1 MADTSARP
9 FVHLRS
15 HSAYSLLE
23 GALPVGKMIEL
34 AKKDGQ
40 PALAICDTNNLFGAL
55 EFSEK
60 AAKAGVQPIIALQV
74 PLIFAGE
81 TRDEERLNGP
91 KNKQALARPS
101 IVMIA
106 MNTDGFANLLAL
118 ASKAYGDLELEG
130 PHLTIDQVSE
140 AHQGLICLTGGAF
153 GPIGQALWDDD
164 QELAQ
169 TRLTTLKSV
178 FDDRLYVELQRHGL
192 EQEKAT
198 EAAMVEL
205 AYAHDLPLVATNENF
220 FPTRDDYEAHD
231 ALAIAESRLV
241 ADDDRRRLTP
251 KHAFATQNDMRNR
264 FKDLSESIDNTLEI
278 ARRISFRPR
287 TSPPL
292 LPHFTAQ
299 AEHGKAL
306 EESESRPEETEIEA
320 LIRMAQAGL
329 RNRLDVHGTAPGIDV
344 ETYEKRLAF
353 ELSIIEKMQ
362 FPGYFLI
369 VADFI
374 QWAKRKGIP
383 VGPGRGSGAGSVVA
397 WALTITD
404 LDPLRFGL
412 LFERFLNPERVSM
425 PDFDIDFCQD
435 RRDEVIA
442 YVQQR
447 YGHDHVAQI
456 ITFGSLQARAVLRD
470 VGRVLEMPYGQVD
483 RLCKMVPA
491 NPADPYTL
499 ERALRE
505 VDTLRAA
512 GEEEPIVAKLLAIA
526 QRLEG
531 LFRHASTHAAG
542 VVIGDRPL
550 DQLVPI
556 YREPGTPMP
565 VTQYSM
571 KWVEPAGLV
580 KFDFLGLKT
589 LTIIQET
596 LRLLEGRGINVDI
609 DSIPLDDKA
618 AYDLYAS
625 ADTVG
630 VFQVESAG
638 MRRTLLSLKPDRFED
653 IIALVALF
661 RPGPMSN
668 IPTFA
673 AIKHGREEPDYM
685 HPLLEPV
692 LKETYGIIVYQEQV
706 MEIARVLSGFS
717 LGEADML
724 RRAMG
729 KKIRSEMDKQKSRF
743 LDGAKERGLDAGLMS
758 DIFEK
763 VAKFADYGFNKSH
776 AAAYAL
782 VSYQTAYLKANYPVE
797 FLAASMTYDL
807 TNTEKLADFR
817 QDAIKR
823 DIPVNPPSINHGA
836 ARFSVRDGSIDYAL
850 SAIKGVGEAV
860 AEHIA
865 ELRQTHGPFGSLDDV
880 VARINPRI
888 VNKRSLENMI
898 AAGVFDSLH
907 PSRARLT
914 ASVDRL
920 MAETARRHGD
930 RASGQG
936 GLFGDAAPEQS
947 DLIIAG
953 NEWPLADR
961 LQKELA
967 SLGFFFSAHPL
978 DDYEQLLKR
987 LRIQTHGQ
995 FLASVQAAT
1004 GGEEPEE
1011 EAPPAN
1017 GRSRNGRERR
1027 GPMHAARLAGVV
1039 SDSYERRTR
1048 DGRAMAIIKLT
1059 DHSGLYEVA
1068 AYEEQME
1075 EVRNQVKVGRSL
1087 LLSAAGRM
1095 NEGDLRL
1102 RVTKVEALDDLAQ
1115 NSVQRLQVFL
1125 SDPNTVASLT
1135 PLLQRGSRGEVSVLV
1150 MDRDAQQEIEVSLPG
1165 TYAVTPALAGA
1176 VRALHGVEHAELV

>member
-1 MADTSARP
+1 MSEALAKGP

-23 GALPVGKMIEL
+23 GGLQVPRLIKL
-34 AKKDGQ
+34 AKADGQ
-40 PALAICDTNNLFGAL
+40 PAVAITDTNNLFGAL

-60 AAKAGVQPIIALQV
+60 AAGAGVQPIIGLQI
-74 PLIFAGE
+74 PLRFE
-81 TRDEERLNGP
+81 EDEEVSSRLAG
-91 KNKQALARPS
+91 KGGSRSEALRQAQPA
-101 IVMIA
+101 IVLIA
-106 MNTDGFANLLAL
+106 MNERGFGNLLSL
-118 ASKAYGDLELEG
+118 ASIAYEDVANGGPSLLLETLSRSHE
-130 PHLTIDQVSE
+130 
-140 AHQGLICLTGGAF
+140 GLICLTGGAF
-153 GPIGQALWDDD
+153 GPIGQALWQD
-164 QELAQ
+164 EKEVAEK
-169 TRLTTLKSV
+169 RLVALKGV
-178 FDDRLYVELQRHGL
+178 FTDRLYVELQRHGM

-198 EAAMVEL
+198 EAGLVSL
-205 AYAHDLPLVATNENF
+205 AYEHNLPLVATNENF
-220 FPTRDDYEAHD
+220 FPTREDYEAHD
-231 ALAIAESRLV
+231 ALLAIAESRLV
-241 ADDDRRRLTP
+241 SEDDRRRLTP
-251 KHAFATQNDMRNR
+251 EHAFASQDDMKRR
-264 FKDLSESIDNTLEI
+264 FADCPEAIANTVEI
-278 ARRISFRPR
+278 ARRVSFRPK
-287 TSPPL
+287 TSAPL
-292 LPHFTAQ
+292 LPNFTTGTQESGAETEAQ
-299 AEHGKAL
+299 ALARMARAGL
-306 EESESRPEETEIEA
+306 EVRLEA
-320 LIRMAQAGL
+320 LGL
-329 RNRLDVHGTAPGIDV
+329 APDTTQ
-344 ETYEKRLAF
+344 EDYEKRLDY
-353 ELSIIEKMQ
+353 ELSIIERMQ
-362 FPGYFLI
+362 YPGYFLI

-374 QWAKRKGIP
+374 QWAKQHDIP

-447 YGHDHVAQI
+447 YGHDRVAQI
-456 ITFGSLQARAVLRD
+456 ITFGTLQARAVLRD

-499 ERALRE
+499 ERALKE
-505 VDTLRAA
+505 VDTLRAEA
-512 GEEEPIVAKLLAIA
+512 ADEPIVAKLLDLA

-531 LFRHASTHAAG
+531 LYRHASTHAAG

-550 DQLVPI
+550 QELVPI
-556 YREPGTPMP
+556 YREPDTPMP

-589 LTIIQET
+589 LSIIQET
-596 LRLLEGRGINVDI
+596 LRLLEARGIEI
-609 DSIPLDDKA
+609 DLETIPLDDPA
-618 AYDLYAS
+618 AYELYAK

-668 IPTFA
+668 IPRFA
-673 AIKHGREEPDYM
+673 AIKHGLEEPDYM

-743 LDGAKERGLDAGLMS
+743 LKGAQERGLDARLMS

-807 TNTEKLADFR
+807 ANTEKLADFR

-823 DIPVNPPSINHGA
+823 GIAVNPPSINHGL
-836 ARFSVRDGSIDYAL
+836 ARFSVRDGAIDYAL
-850 SAIKGVGEAV
+850 CAIKGVGEAV
-860 AEHIA
+860 ADHVV
-865 ELRQTHGPFGSLDDV
+865 ELRKTHGAFTSLDDV
-880 VARINPRI
+880 VSRINPRI
-888 VNKRSLENMI
+888 INKRAMENMI
-898 AAGVFDSLH
+898 AAGVFDTLH
-907 PSRARLT
+907 ASRARLT
-914 ASVDRL
+914 RSVDRL
-920 MAETARRHGD
+920 LSEAMSRHED

-936 GLFGDAAPEQS
+936 GLFGDAPAAQS
-947 DLIIAG
+947 DLLLSG
-953 NEWPLADR
+953 DEWPLAER
-961 LQKELA
+961 LQNELNA
-967 SLGFFFSAHPL
+967 LGFFSSGHPL
-978 DDYEQLLKR
+978 DDYETALKR
-987 LRIQTHGQ
+987 MSVPTYGAFFAEVSH
-995 FLASVQAAT
+995 ASPVDEDAVS
-1004 GGEEPEE
+1004 
-1011 EAPPAN
+1011 
-1017 GRSRNGRERR
+1017 SRNGREGR
-1027 GPMHAARLAGVV
+1027 GPKLAKRLAGVV
-1039 SDSYERRTR
+1039 ADSYERRTR

-1068 AYEEQME
+1068 VYEEQIA
-1075 EVRNQVKVGRSL
+1075 EVRADAKPGRAL
-1087 LLSAAGRM
+1087 LLSVEGRM
-1095 NEGDLRL
+1095 TDGDLRL
-1102 RVTKVEALDDLAQ
+1102 RATKIEALDDKAKSSKQLLNIYLREPDA
-1115 NSVQRLQVFL
+1115 
-1125 SDPNTVASLT
+1125 VASL
-1135 PLLQRGSRGEVSVLV
+1135 PSCVKRGSSGNVKITVTDLETNQLVEV
-1150 MDRDAQQEIEVSLPG
+1150 ALPG
-1165 TYAVTPALAGA
+1165 HYDISPKVLGA
-1176 VRALHGVEHAELV
+1176 VRALQGVEHAELI

>member
-1 MADTSARP
+1 MSSAAADQP
-9 FVHLRS
+9 FIHLRS

-23 GALPVGKMIEL
+23 GALQVPKLIAL
-34 AKKDGQ
+34 AKADGQ
-40 PALAICDTNNLFGAL
+40 PAVAITDTNNLFGAL

-60 AAKAGVQPIIALQV
+60 AAKAGMQPIIGLQI
-74 PLIFAGE
+74 PILF
-81 TRDEERLNGP
+81 DEEDESGGGRISG
-91 KNKQALARPS
+91 KSGGKGHAAHALPA
-101 IVMIA
+101 IVLIA
-106 MNTDGFANLLAL
+106 MNEAGFGNLLAL
-118 ASKAYGDLELEG
+118 ASLAYEDVANGG
-130 PHLTIDQVSE
+130 PSLTIDQLSD
-140 AHQGLICLTGGAF
+140 AHQGLIALTGGAH
-153 GPIGQALWDDD
+153 GPIGEALWQDDKEAAERRLD
-164 QELAQ
+164 QLQ
-169 TRLTTLKSV
+169 GV
-178 FDDRLYVELQRHGL
+178 FGDRLYVELQRHGM

-198 EAAMVEL
+198 EAGLIEL
-205 AYAHDLPLVATNENF
+205 AYARGLPLVATNENF
-220 FPTRDDYEAHD
+220 FPGKEDYEAHD
-231 ALAIAESRLV
+231 ALLAIAESRLV
-241 ADDDRRRLTP
+241 SEDDRRRLTP
-251 KHAFATQNDMRNR
+251 NHAFASQEEMRKR
-264 FKDLSESIDNTLEI
+264 FADCPEAIANTLEI
-278 ARRISFRPR
+278 AQRVSFRPKE
-287 TSPPL
+287 SPPL
-292 LPHFTAQ
+292 LPNFTTGDDAD
-299 AEHGKAL
+299 G
-306 EESESRPEETEIEA
+306 EETEAEA
-320 LIRMAQAGL
+320 LVRMARAGL
-329 RNRLDVHGTAPGIDV
+329 DARLEASGLAPDTTR
-344 ETYEKRLAF
+344 EDYDKRLEF
-353 ELSIIEKMQ
+353 ELSVIESMK

-374 QWAKRKGIP
+374 QWAKQHDIP

-435 RRDEVIA
+435 RRDEVIT
-442 YVQQR
+442 YVQDR
-447 YGHDHVAQI
+447 YGHDRVAQI
-456 ITFGSLQARAVLRD
+456 ITFGTLQARAVLRD

-499 ERALRE
+499 DRALKE

-512 GEEEPIVAKLLAIA
+512 AQEEPIVGKLLDLA

-550 DQLVPI
+550 DKLVPI

-589 LTIIQET
+589 LSIIQET
-596 LRLLEGRGINVDI
+596 LRLLEGRGVEI
-609 DSIPLDDKA
+609 DLETIPLDDPA
-618 AYDLYAS
+618 AYELYAK

-638 MRRTLLSLKPDRFED
+638 MRRTLLSIKPDRFED

-668 IPTFA
+668 IPRFA
-673 AIKHGREEPDYM
+673 AIKHGHEEPDYM

-692 LKETYGIIVYQEQV
+692 LKETHGIIVYQEQV

-717 LGEADML
+717 LAEADML

-743 LDGAKERGLDAGLMS
+743 LQGAEERGLDARVVS

-782 VSYQTAYLKANYPVE
+782 VSYQTAYLKANYPVQ

-823 DIPVNPPSINHGA
+823 GITVNPPSINHGL
-836 ARFSVRDGSIDYAL
+836 ARFSVRDGAIDYAL
-850 SAIKGVGEAV
+850 CAIKGVGEGV
-860 AEHIA
+860 ADHIA
-865 ELRQTHGPFGSLDDV
+865 EIRQANGTFASLDDV

-888 VNKRSLENMI
+888 INKRSMENMI

-907 PSRARLT
+907 GSRARLT
-914 ASVDRL
+914 HSVDRL
-920 MAETARRHGD
+920 MAEAASRHED

-936 GLFGDAAPEQS
+936 GLFGDAPADQT
-947 DLIIAG
+947 DLVVAG
-953 NEWPLADR
+953 NEWPLAER
-961 LQKELA
+961 LQNELNA
-967 SLGFFFSAHPL
+967 LGFFFSAHPL
-978 DDYEQLLKR
+978 DDYEQVLKR
-987 LRIQTHGQ
+987 LRIQTYGE
-995 FLASVQAAT
+995 FLASVSNASPDDDEMPVA
-1004 GGEEPEE
+1004 
-1011 EAPPAN
+1011 
-1017 GRSRNGRERR
+1017 SSNGRERK
-1027 GPMHAARLAGVV
+1027 GPMHATRLAGTV

-1068 AYEEQME
+1068 AYEEQIGD
-1075 EVRNQVKVGRSL
+1075 VRAHVKVGRSL
-1087 LLSAAGRM
+1087 LLSVAGRM
-1095 NEGDLRL
+1095 NDGDLRL
-1102 RVTKVEALDDLAQ
+1102 RITAIDPLEDIAKS
-1115 NSVQRLQVFL
+1115 SVQRLQVFVRE
-1125 SDPNTVASLT
+1125 PQTVTSLAT
-1135 PLLQRGSRGEVSVLV
+1135 YLKPGPRGEVSVIV
-1150 MDRDAQQEIEVSLPG
+1150 MDGEAAQEIEIALPG
-1165 TYAVTPALAGA
+1165 SYAVTPALAGA
-1176 VRALHGVEHAELV
+1176 VRALQGVEHAELV

>member
-1 MADTSARP
+1 MSSELADQP
-9 FVHLRS
+9 FIHLRS

-23 GALPVGKMIEL
+23 GALQVPKLIEL
-34 AKKDGQ
+34 AKADGQ
-40 PALAICDTNNLFGAL
+40 PAVAITDTNNLFGAL

-60 AAKAGVQPIIALQV
+60 AAKAGMQPIIGLQIPVLFDGEDESGGGKIAGKPGSKGSAAYTV
-74 PLIFAGE
+74 PSVVL
-81 TRDEERLNGP
+81 
-91 KNKQALARPS
+91 
-101 IVMIA
+101 IA
-106 MNTDGFANLLAL
+106 MNEEGFGNLLSL
-118 ASKAYGDLELEG
+118 ASLAYEDGAGAG
-130 PHLTIDQVSE
+130 PSLTINQLSA
-140 AHQGLICLTGGAF
+140 AHLGLICLSGGAH
-153 GPIGQALWDDD
+153 GPIGEALWQDDKALAEQRLD
-164 QELAQ
+164 QLQ
-169 TRLTTLKSV
+169 SV
-178 FDDRLYVELQRHGL
+178 FQDRLYIELQRHGT

-198 EAAMVEL
+198 EAGFIAL
-205 AYAHDLPLVATNENF
+205 AYARNLPLVATNENF
-220 FPTRDDYEAHD
+220 FSAKTDYEAHD
-231 ALAIAESRLV
+231 ALLAIAESRLV
-241 ADDDRRRLTP
+241 SDDDRRRLTP
-251 KHAFATQNDMRNR
+251 EHAFASQEEMRRR
-264 FKDLSESIDNTLEI
+264 FADCPEAIANTLEI
-278 ARRISFRPR
+278 ARRVSFRPKE
-287 TSPPL
+287 SPPL
-292 LPHFTAQ
+292 LPHFTTGNDAD
-299 AEHGKAL
+299 G
-306 EESESRPEETEIEA
+306 EETETEA
-320 LIRMAQAGL
+320 LVRMAKAGL
-329 RNRLDVHGTAPGIDV
+329 DERLEANGLAPDTTR
-344 ETYEKRLAF
+344 EDYDKRLEF
-353 ELSIIEKMQ
+353 ELSIIERMQ

-374 QWAKRKGIP
+374 QWAKQHEIP

-435 RRDEVIA
+435 RRDEVIT
-442 YVQQR
+442 YVQDR
-447 YGHDHVAQI
+447 YGHDRVAQI
-456 ITFGSLQARAVLRD
+456 ITFGTLQARAVLRD

-499 ERALRE
+499 DRALRE

-512 GEEEPIVAKLLAIA
+512 AQEEPIVAKLLDLA

-589 LTIIQET
+589 LSIIQET
-596 LRLLEGRGINVDI
+596 LRLLEGRGIDI
-609 DSIPLDDKA
+609 DLETIPLDDPG
-618 AYDLYAS
+618 AYELYAK

-638 MRRTLLSLKPDRFED
+638 MRRTLLSIKPDRFED

-668 IPTFA
+668 IPRFA
-673 AIKHGREEPDYM
+673 AIKHGHEEPDYM

-692 LKETYGIIVYQEQV
+692 LKETHGIIVYQEQV

-717 LGEADML
+717 LAEADML

-729 KKIRSEMDKQKSRF
+729 KKIRSEMEKQKTRF
-743 LDGAKERGLDAGLMS
+743 LDGAEDNGLDARVVS

-823 DIPVNPPSINHGA
+823 GISVNPPSINHGL
-836 ARFSVRDGSIDYAL
+836 ARFSVRDGAIDYAL
-850 SAIKGVGEAV
+850 CAIKGVGEGV
-860 AEHIA
+860 ADHIA
-865 ELRQTHGPFGSLDDV
+865 DIREAHGTFASLDDV

-888 VNKRSLENMI
+888 INKRSLENMI

-907 PSRARLT
+907 GSRAGLSRS
-914 ASVDRL
+914 ADRL
-920 MAETARRHGD
+920 MAEAASRHED

-936 GLFGDAAPEQS
+936 GLFGDAPTDQT
-947 DLIIAG
+947 DLVVGG
-953 NEWPLADR
+953 NEWPLAER
-961 LQKELA
+961 LQNELNA
-967 SLGFFFSAHPL
+967 LGFFFSAHPL
-978 DDYEQLLKR
+978 DDYEQVLER
-987 LRIQTHGQ
+987 LRIQTYGQ
-995 FLASVQAAT
+995 FLADVSTKQPDEEDVPAT
-1004 GGEEPEE
+1004 NP
-1011 EAPPAN
+1011 
-1017 GRSRNGRERR
+1017 NGRERK
-1027 GPMHAARLAGVV
+1027 GPMHATRLAGVV

-1068 AYEEQME
+1068 AYEEQIE
-1075 EVRNQVKVGRSL
+1075 DVRTHVKAGRSL
-1087 LLSAAGRM
+1087 LLSVAGRM

-1102 RVTKVEALDDLAQ
+1102 RITAIEPLDEKAKT
-1115 NSVQRLQVFL
+1115 SKQRLQVFMRE
-1125 SDPNTVASLT
+1125 PQTVASLSSCIK
-1135 PLLQRGSRGEVSVLV
+1135 PGSSGEVSVIVIDLE
-1150 MDRDAQQEIEVSLPG
+1150 ANQEVEVALPG
-1165 TYAVTPALAGA
+1165 QYNISPQVAGA
-1176 VRALHGVEHAELV
+1176 VRALHGVEDAKLI

>member
-1 MADTSARP
+1 MSSELANQP
-9 FVHLRS
+9 FIHLRS

-23 GALPVGKMIEL
+23 GALQVLKLIEL
-34 AKKDGQ
+34 AKADGQ
-40 PALAICDTNNLFGAL
+40 PAVAITDTNNLFGAL

-60 AAKAGVQPIIALQV
+60 AAKAGMQPIIGLQIPVLFDGEDESGGGKIAGKPGAKGNAAYTV
-74 PLIFAGE
+74 PSVVL
-81 TRDEERLNGP
+81 
-91 KNKQALARPS
+91 
-101 IVMIA
+101 IA
-106 MNTDGFANLLAL
+106 MNEEGFGNLLSL
-118 ASKAYGDLELEG
+118 ASLAYEDGAGAG
-130 PHLTIDQVSE
+130 PSLTINQLSA
-140 AHQGLICLTGGAF
+140 AHLGLICLSGGAH
-153 GPIGQALWDDD
+153 GPIGEALWQDDKALAEQRLD
-164 QELAQ
+164 QLQ
-169 TRLTTLKSV
+169 SV
-178 FDDRLYVELQRHGL
+178 FQDRLYIELQRHGT

-198 EAAMVEL
+198 EPGFIAL
-205 AYAHDLPLVATNENF
+205 AYARNLPLVATNENF
-220 FPTRDDYEAHD
+220 FSAKTDYEAHD
-231 ALAIAESRLV
+231 ALLAIAESRLV

-251 KHAFATQNDMRNR
+251 EHAFASQEEMRRR
-264 FKDLSESIDNTLEI
+264 FADCPEAIANTLEI
-278 ARRISFRPR
+278 ARRVSFRPKE
-287 TSPPL
+287 SPPL
-292 LPHFTAQ
+292 LPHFTTGNDAD
-299 AEHGKAL
+299 G
-306 EESESRPEETEIEA
+306 EETETEA
-320 LIRMAQAGL
+320 LVRMAKAGL
-329 RNRLDVHGTAPGIDV
+329 DERLEANGLAPDTTR
-344 ETYEKRLAF
+344 EDYDKRLEF
-353 ELSIIEKMQ
+353 ELSIIERMQ

-374 QWAKRKGIP
+374 QWAKQHDIP

-435 RRDEVIA
+435 RRDEVIT
-442 YVQQR
+442 YVQER
-447 YGHDHVAQI
+447 YGHDRVAQI
-456 ITFGSLQARAVLRD
+456 ITFGTLQARAVLRD

-499 ERALRE
+499 DRALKE

-512 GEEEPIVAKLLAIA
+512 AQEEPIVAKLLDLA

-589 LTIIQET
+589 LSIIQET
-596 LRLLEGRGINVDI
+596 LRLLEGRGIEI
-609 DSIPLDDKA
+609 DLETIPLDDPG
-618 AYDLYAS
+618 AYELYAK

-638 MRRTLLSLKPDRFED
+638 MRRTLLSIKPDRFED

-668 IPTFA
+668 IPRFA
-673 AIKHGREEPDYM
+673 AIKHGHEEPDYM

-692 LKETYGIIVYQEQV
+692 LKETHGIIVYQEQV

-717 LGEADML
+717 LAEADML

-729 KKIRSEMDKQKSRF
+729 KKIRSEMEKQKSRF
-743 LDGAKERGLDAGLMS
+743 LQGAEERGLDARVVS

-823 DIPVNPPSINHGA
+823 GITVNPPSINHGL
-836 ARFSVRDGSIDYAL
+836 ARFSVRDGAIDYAL
-850 SAIKGVGEAV
+850 CAIKGVGEGV
-860 AEHIA
+860 ADHIA
-865 ELRQTHGPFGSLDDV
+865 DIREAHGTFASLDDV

-888 VNKRSLENMI
+888 INKRSLENMI

-907 PSRARLT
+907 GSRAGLSR
-914 ASVDRL
+914 SVDRL
-920 MAETARRHGD
+920 MAEAASRHED

-936 GLFGDAAPEQS
+936 GLFGDAPTDQT
-947 DLIIAG
+947 DLVVGG
-953 NEWPLADR
+953 NEWPLAER
-961 LQKELA
+961 LQNELNA
-967 SLGFFFSAHPL
+967 LGFFFSAHPL
-978 DDYEQLLKR
+978 DDYEQVLER
-987 LRIQTHGQ
+987 LRIQTYGQ
-995 FLASVQAAT
+995 FLADVSTKQSD
-1004 GGEEPEE
+1004 EEDMPV
-1011 EAPPAN
+1011 AN
-1017 GRSRNGRERR
+1017 PNGRERK
-1027 GPMHAARLAGVV
+1027 GPMHATRLAGVV

-1068 AYEEQME
+1068 AYEEQIE
-1075 EVRNQVKVGRSL
+1075 DVRTHVKAGRSL
-1087 LLSAAGRM
+1087 LLSVAGRM
-1095 NEGDLRL
+1095 NDGDLRL
-1102 RVTKVEALDDLAQ
+1102 RITAIEPLDEKAKT
-1115 NSVQRLQVFL
+1115 SKQRLQVFIRE
-1125 SDPNTVASLT
+1125 PKTVASLSSCIK
-1135 PLLQRGSRGEVSVLV
+1135 PGSSGEVSVIVIDLE
-1150 MDRDAQQEIEVSLPG
+1150 ANQEVEVALPG
-1165 TYAVTPALAGA
+1165 QYNISPQVAGA
-1176 VRALHGVEHAELV
+1176 VRALYGVEDAKLI

>member
-1 MADTSARP
+1 MADLPASP

-23 GALPVGKMIEL
+23 GALQVGKLIAL
-34 AKKDGQ
+34 AKADGQ
-40 PALAICDTNNLFGAL
+40 PAVAIADTNNLFGAL

-74 PLIFAGE
+74 PLAFAGE
-81 TRDEERLNGP
+81 SKDEERLNGP
-91 KNKQALARPS
+91 KSKQATGRPS
-101 IVMIA
+101 IVLIA
-106 MNTDGFANLLAL
+106 MNKDGFANLLAL
-118 ASKAYGDLELEG
+118 ASKAYGDLETEG
-130 PHLTIDQVSE
+130 PHLSIDQLCA

-164 QELAQ
+164 RDLAQ

-192 EQEKAT
+192 DQEKAT

-231 ALAIAESRLV
+231 ALLAIAESRLV

-251 KHAFATQNDMRNR
+251 EHAFATQADMINR
-264 FKDLSESIDNTLEI
+264 FKDLPESIENTLEI
-278 ARRISFRPR
+278 AQRVSFRPK

-292 LPHFTAQ
+292 LPHFTTQTEQGAGE
-299 AEHGKAL
+299 ADAD
-306 EESESRPEETEIEA
+306 EETEIEA
-320 LIRMAQAGL
+320 LVRMAQAGL
-329 RNRLDVHGTAPGIDV
+329 KDRLDVHGTAPGIDV
-344 ETYEKRLAF
+344 EAYEKRLAF

-435 RRDEVIA
+435 RRDEVIS

-456 ITFGSLQARAVLRD
+456 ITFGTLQARAVLRD

-596 LRLLEGRGINVDI
+596 LRLLEGRGITIDI

-817 QDAIKR
+817 QDAITR
-823 DIPVNPPSINHGA
+823 DIEVNPPSINHGA
-836 ARFSVRDGSIDYAL
+836 ARFSVRDGAIDYAL

-865 ELRQTHGPFGSLDDV
+865 ELRASHGAFGSLDDV

-947 DLIIAG
+947 DLIVAG

-995 FLASVQAAT
+995 FLASVQAVT
-1004 GGEEPEE
+1004 GSEDPEE
-1011 EAPPAN
+1011 DTVPSN
-1017 GRSRNGRERR
+1017 GRARNGRERR
-1027 GPMHAARLAGVV
+1027 GPMHATRLAGVV

-1075 EVRNQVKVGRSL
+1075 EVRAQVKVGRSL
-1087 LLSAAGRM
+1087 LLSVAGRM

-1125 SDPNTVASLT
+1125 SDPQTVASLT
-1135 PLLQRGSRGEVSVLV
+1135 SLLQPGSRGEVSVLV
-1150 MDRDAQQEIEVSLPG
+1150 MDRQAQQEIEVSLPG
-1165 TYAVTPALAGA
+1165 TYAVTPQLAGA

>member
-1 MADTSARP
+1 MRKRFADCP
-9 FVHLRS
+9 
-15 HSAYSLLE
+15 E
-23 GALPVGKMIEL
+23 
-34 AKKDGQ
+34 
-40 PALAICDTNNLFGAL
+40 
-55 EFSEK
+55 
-60 AAKAGVQPIIALQV
+60 
-74 PLIFAGE
+74 
-81 TRDEERLNGP
+81 
-91 KNKQALARPS
+91 
-101 IVMIA
+101 
-106 MNTDGFANLLAL
+106 
-118 ASKAYGDLELEG
+118 
-130 PHLTIDQVSE
+130 
-140 AHQGLICLTGGAF
+140 
-153 GPIGQALWDDD
+153 
-164 QELAQ
+164 
-169 TRLTTLKSV
+169 
-178 FDDRLYVELQRHGL
+178 
-192 EQEKAT
+192 
-198 EAAMVEL
+198 
-205 AYAHDLPLVATNENF
+205 
-220 FPTRDDYEAHD
+220 
-231 ALAIAESRLV
+231 AIA
-241 ADDDRRRLTP
+241 
-251 KHAFATQNDMRNR
+251 
-264 FKDLSESIDNTLEI
+264 NTLEI
-278 ARRISFRPR
+278 AQRVSFRPKE
-287 TSPPL
+287 SPPL
-292 LPHFTAQ
+292 LPHFTTGDDAD
-299 AEHGKAL
+299 G
-306 EESESRPEETEIEA
+306 EESEAEA
-320 LIRMAQAGL
+320 LVRMARAGL
-329 RNRLDVHGTAPGIDV
+329 DARLEASGLAPDTTR
-344 ETYEKRLAF
+344 EDYDKRLEF
-353 ELSIIEKMQ
+353 ELSVIESMK

-374 QWAKRKGIP
+374 QWAKQHDIP

-435 RRDEVIA
+435 RRDEVIT
-442 YVQQR
+442 YVQDR
-447 YGHDHVAQI
+447 YGHDRVAQI
-456 ITFGSLQARAVLRD
+456 ITFGTLQARAVLRD

-499 ERALRE
+499 DRALKE

-512 GEEEPIVAKLLAIA
+512 AQEEPIVAKLLDLA

-550 DQLVPI
+550 DKLVPI

-589 LTIIQET
+589 LSIIQET
-596 LRLLEGRGINVDI
+596 LRLLEGRGVEI
-609 DSIPLDDKA
+609 DLETIPLDDPA
-618 AYDLYAS
+618 AYELYAK

-638 MRRTLLSLKPDRFED
+638 MRRTLLSIKPDRFED

-668 IPTFA
+668 IPRFA
-673 AIKHGREEPDYM
+673 AIKHGHEEPDYM

-692 LKETYGIIVYQEQV
+692 LKETHGIIVYQEQV

-717 LGEADML
+717 LAEADML

-743 LDGAKERGLDAGLMS
+743 LQGAEERGLDARVVS

-823 DIPVNPPSINHGA
+823 GITVNPPSINHGL
-836 ARFSVRDGSIDYAL
+836 ARFSVRDGAIDYAL
-850 SAIKGVGEAV
+850 CAIKGVGEGV
-860 AEHIA
+860 ADHIA
-865 ELRQTHGPFGSLDDV
+865 EIRQTNGTFASLDDV

-888 VNKRSLENMI
+888 INKRSMENMI

-907 PSRARLT
+907 GSRARLT
-914 ASVDRL
+914 HSVDRL
-920 MAETARRHGD
+920 MAEAASRHED

-936 GLFGDAAPEQS
+936 GLFGDAPADQT
-947 DLIIAG
+947 DLVVAG
-953 NEWPLADR
+953 NEWPLAER
-961 LQKELA
+961 LQNELNA
-967 SLGFFFSAHPL
+967 LGFFFSAHPL
-978 DDYEQLLKR
+978 DDYEQVLKR
-987 LRIQTHGQ
+987 LRIQTYGE
-995 FLASVQAAT
+995 FLASVSNASPDDDEMPVA
-1004 GGEEPEE
+1004 
-1011 EAPPAN
+1011 
-1017 GRSRNGRERR
+1017 SSNGRERK
-1027 GPMHAARLAGVV
+1027 GPMHATRLAGTV

-1068 AYEEQME
+1068 AYEEQIGD
-1075 EVRNQVKVGRSL
+1075 VRAHVKVGRSL
-1087 LLSAAGRM
+1087 LLSVAGRM
-1095 NEGDLRL
+1095 NDGDLRL
-1102 RVTKVEALDDLAQ
+1102 RITAIDPLEDIAKS
-1115 NSVQRLQVFL
+1115 SVQRLQVFVRE
-1125 SDPNTVASLT
+1125 PQTVTSLAT
-1135 PLLQRGSRGEVSVLV
+1135 YLKPGPRGEVSVIV
-1150 MDRDAQQEIEVSLPG
+1150 MDGEAAQEIEIALPG
-1165 TYAVTPALAGA
+1165 SYAVTPALAGA
-1176 VRALHGVEHAELV
+1176 VRALQGVEHAELV

>member
-1 MADTSARP
+1 MSEATDMP

-23 GALPVGKMIEL
+23 GALQVPRLIEL
-34 AKKDGQ
+34 AKADGQ
-40 PALAICDTNNLFGAL
+40 PAIAISDTNNLFGAL

-60 AAKAGVQPIIALQV
+60 AAKAGVQPIVGLQIPV
-74 PLIFAGE
+74 LFDGQDDADTGK
-81 TRDEERLNGP
+81 LSAP
-91 KNKQALARPS
+91 KNGKGHASHALPS
-101 IVMIA
+101 IVLIA
-106 MNTDGFANLLAL
+106 MNEGGFKNLLSL
-118 ASKAYGDLELEG
+118 ASLAYEDVASRG
-130 PHLTIDQVSE
+130 PCLDINQLSAASD
-140 AHQGLICLTGGAF
+140 GIICLSGGAF
-153 GPIGQALWDDD
+153 GPIGCALWDED
-164 QELAQ
+164 QPLAEA
-169 TRLTTLKSV
+169 RLSQLESV
-178 FDDRLYVELQRHGL
+178 FPARLYMELQRHGM

-198 EAAMVEL
+198 EPGTIAL
-205 AYAHDLPLVATNENF
+205 AYARKLPLVATNENF
-220 FPTRDDYEAHD
+220 FPAADDYEAHD
-231 ALAIAESRLV
+231 ALLAIAESRLV

-251 KHAFATQNDMRNR
+251 EHAFASQDEMRKR
-264 FKDLSESIDNTLEI
+264 FADLPEALVNTVQV
-278 ARRISFRPR
+278 ARRVSYRPT
-287 TSPPL
+287 TSDPL
-292 LPHFTAQ
+292 LPNFTTSGDAQ
-299 AEHGKAL
+299 SS
-306 EESESRPEETEIEA
+306 ESENEI
-320 LIRMAQAGL
+320 LIRMAKAGL
-329 RNRLDVHGTAPGIDV
+329 DARLEVNGLAPGTTREDYDTRLD
-344 ETYEKRLAF
+344 F
-353 ELSIIEKMQ
+353 ELSIIERMQ
-362 FPGYFLI
+362 YPGYFLI

-374 QWAKRKGIP
+374 QWAKRQEIP

-435 RRDEVIA
+435 RRDEVIT
-442 YVQQR
+442 YVQER
-447 YGHDHVAQI
+447 YGDDRVAQI
-456 ITFGSLQARAVLRD
+456 ITFGTLQARAVLRD

-499 ERALRE
+499 ERALKE

-512 GEEEPIVAKLLAIA
+512 GQEEPIVAKLLDLA

-531 LFRHASTHAAG
+531 LYRHASTHAAG

-550 DQLVPI
+550 DELVPI

-589 LTIIQET
+589 LSIIQET
-596 LRLLEGRGINVDI
+596 LNLLKARGVEI
-609 DSIPLDDKA
+609 DLDTIPLEDPG
-618 AYDLYAS
+618 AYELYAK

-668 IPTFA
+668 IPRFA
-673 AIKHGREEPDYM
+673 AIKHGQEEPDYM

-729 KKIRSEMDKQKSRF
+729 KKIRSEMAKQKTRF
-743 LDGAKERGLDAGLMS
+743 LEGARERDLDPNLMD

-797 FLAASMTYDL
+797 FLAALMTYDL

-823 DIPVNPPSINHGA
+823 GIAVNPPSINHGL
-836 ARFSVRDGSIDYAL
+836 ARFSVRDGAIDYAL
-850 SAIKGVGEAV
+850 CAVKGVGEAV
-860 AEHIA
+860 ADHVA
-865 ELRQTHGPFGSLDDV
+865 DLRETHGPFSSLDDV

-888 VNKRSLENMI
+888 VNKRSMENMI

-907 PSRARLT
+907 ASRARLT
-914 ASVDRL
+914 RSIDRL
-920 MAETARRHGD
+920 MAEAASRHED
-930 RASGQG
+930 RSSGQG
-936 GLFGDAAPEQS
+936 GLFGDAPPAQM
-947 DLIIAG
+947 DLVLEG
-953 NEWPLADR
+953 NEWPLAER
-961 LQKELA
+961 LQNELNA
-967 SLGFFFSAHPL
+967 LGFFFSAHPL
-978 DDYEQLLKR
+978 DDYEQVLRR
-987 LRIQTHGQ
+987 LRVQTYAQ
-995 FLASVQAAT
+995 FIADVRGAT
-1004 GGEEPEE
+1004 GEDE
-1011 EAPPAN
+1011 EAAAPTTD
-1017 GRSRNGRERR
+1017 NGRERK
-1027 GPMHAARLAGVV
+1027 GPMHATRLAGVV

-1068 AYEEQME
+1068 AYEEQIG
-1075 EVRNQVKVGRSL
+1075 EVRELVKPGRSL
-1087 LLSAAGRM
+1087 LLGVAGRM

-1102 RVTKVEALDDLAQ
+1102 RVTKLEALDDVAKS
-1115 NSVQRLQVFL
+1115 SVQRLQVFVRKP
-1125 SDPNTVASLT
+1125 DTVASLAAHLK
-1135 PLLQRGSRGEVSVLV
+1135 PGPRGEVSVIV
-1150 MDRDAQQEIEVSLPG
+1150 MDGEAAQEIEVALPG
-1165 TYAVTPALAGA
+1165 SYAVTPALAGA
-1176 VRALHGVEHAELV
+1176 VRALQGVEHAELV

>member
-1 MADTSARP
+1 MADATGDAMGNMP
-9 FVHLRS
+9 FIHLRS

-23 GALPVGKMIEL
+23 GALQVPKLIGL
-34 AKKDGQ
+34 AKADSQ
-40 PALAICDTNNLFGAL
+40 PAVAITDTNNLFGAL

-60 AAKAGVQPIIALQV
+60 AAKAGMQPIVGLQI
-74 PLIFAGE
+74 PILFDGE
-81 TRDEERLNGP
+81 EDGDSKIGGRANTKGSVT
-91 KNKQALARPS
+91 QTSPS
-101 IVMIA
+101 IVLIA
-106 MNTDGFANLLAL
+106 MNEEGFGNLLSL
-118 ASKAYGDLELEG
+118 ASLAYDDVASTG
-130 PHLTIDQVSE
+130 PLLTIDQLSD
-140 AHQGLICLTGGAF
+140 AHQGIICLTGGAF
-153 GPIGQALWDDD
+153 GPVGEAIWRDEKEIAEQ
-164 QELAQ
+164 
-169 TRLTTLKSV
+169 RLKQLHSV
-178 FDDRLYVELQRHGL
+178 FDNRLYVELQRHGM

-198 EAAMVEL
+198 EPDLISL
-205 AYAHDLPLVATNENF
+205 AYKHDLPLVATNENF
-220 FPTRDDYEAHD
+220 FPAPDDYEAHD
-231 ALAIAESRLV
+231 ALLAIAESRLV

-251 KHAFATQNDMRNR
+251 EHAFASQEEMRRR
-264 FKDLSESIDNTLEI
+264 FSDCPEAIANTLEI
-278 ARRISFRPR
+278 ARRVSFRP
-287 TSPPL
+287 TESPPL
-292 LPHFTAQ
+292 LPHFTT
-299 AEHGKAL
+299 
-306 EESESRPEETEIEA
+306 SESAAGEETETEA
-320 LIRMAQAGL
+320 LVRMAKAGL
-329 RNRLDVHGTAPGIDV
+329 DERLDANGLAPDTTR
-344 ETYEKRLAF
+344 EDYDKRLEF
-353 ELSIIEKMQ
+353 ELSIIERMQ

-374 QWAKRKGIP
+374 QWAKQHDIP

-435 RRDEVIA
+435 RRDEVIT
-442 YVQQR
+442 YVQER
-447 YGHDHVAQI
+447 YGHDRVAQI
-456 ITFGSLQARAVLRD
+456 ITFGTLQARAVLRD

-499 ERALRE
+499 DRALKE

-512 GEEEPIVAKLLAIA
+512 GQEEPIVAKLLDLS

-550 DQLVPI
+550 DKLVPI

-589 LTIIQET
+589 LSIIQET
-596 LRLLEGRGINVDI
+596 LRLLQGRGIEI
-609 DSIPLDDKA
+609 DLETIPLDDPG
-618 AYDLYAS
+618 AYELYAK

-638 MRRTLLSLKPDRFED
+638 MRRTLLSIKPDRFED

-668 IPTFA
+668 IPRFA
-673 AIKHGREEPDYM
+673 AIKHGHEEPDYM

-692 LKETYGIIVYQEQV
+692 LKETHGIIVYQEQV

-717 LGEADML
+717 LAEADML

-729 KKIRSEMDKQKSRF
+729 KKIRSEMEKQKSRF
-743 LDGAKERGLDAGLMS
+743 LDGAEENGLDAHVVS

-823 DIPVNPPSINHGA
+823 GITVNPPSINHGL
-836 ARFSVRDGSIDYAL
+836 ARFSVRDGAIDYAL
-850 SAIKGVGEAV
+850 CAIKGVGEGV
-860 AEHIA
+860 ADHIA
-865 ELRQTHGPFGSLDDV
+865 DIRKSHGTFASLDDV

-888 VNKRSLENMI
+888 INKRSMENMI

-907 PSRARLT
+907 GSRAALSR
-914 ASVDRL
+914 SVDRL
-920 MAETARRHGD
+920 MAEAASRHDD

-936 GLFGDAAPEQS
+936 GLFGDAPTDQT
-947 DLIIAG
+947 DLVVIG
-953 NEWPLADR
+953 NEWPLAER
-961 LQKELA
+961 LQNELNA
-967 SLGFFFSAHPL
+967 LGFFFSAHPL
-978 DDYEQLLKR
+978 DDYEQVLKR
-987 LRIQTHGQ
+987 LRIQTFNE
-995 FLASVQAAT
+995 FLASVSQ
-1004 GGEEPEE
+1004 GQPDED
-1011 EAPPAN
+1011 EAPVV
-1017 GRSRNGRERR
+1017 SSNGRERK
-1027 GPMHAARLAGVV
+1027 GPMHATRLAGVV

-1068 AYEEQME
+1068 AYEEQIGD
-1075 EVRNQVKVGRSL
+1075 VRAHVKPGVSL
-1087 LLSAAGRM
+1087 LLSVAGRM
-1095 NEGDLRL
+1095 NDGDLRL
-1102 RVTKVEALDDLAQ
+1102 RITAIEPLEDLAKS
-1115 NSVQRLQVFL
+1115 SVQRLQVFVRE
-1125 SDPNTVASLT
+1125 PKTVSSLAT
-1135 PLLQRGSRGEVSVLV
+1135 YLKPGPRGEVSVIVL
-1150 MDRDAQQEIEVSLPG
+1150 DGEAAQEIEVSLPG
-1165 TYAVTPALAGA
+1165 SYAVTPALAGA
-1176 VRALHGVEHAELV
+1176 VRALHGVVDAELV

>member
-1 MADTSARP
+1 MADMSSSP
-9 FVHLRS
+9 FIHLRS

-23 GALPVGKMIEL
+23 GALQVPKLIAL
-34 AKKDGQ
+34 AKADKQ
-40 PALAICDTNNLFGAL
+40 PAVAIADTNNLFGAL

-60 AAKAGVQPIIALQV
+60 ASKAGLQPIIALQV
-74 PLIFAGE
+74 PLAFSGE
-81 TRDEERLNGP
+81 NNEEERLNGP
-91 KNKQALARPS
+91 KSKQAVIRPS
-101 IVMIA
+101 VVLIA
-106 MNTDGFANLLAL
+106 MNKDGFANLLAL
-118 ASKAYGDLELEG
+118 ASKAYDDLELEG
-130 PHLTIDQVSE
+130 PHLTIDQVNE
-140 AHQGLICLTGGAF
+140 AHQGLMCLTGGAF
-153 GPIGQALWDDD
+153 GPIGQALWDEDND
-164 QELAQ
+164 LADA
-169 TRLTTLKSV
+169 RLTTLKSV
-178 FDDRLYVELQRHGL
+178 FDNRLYVEIQRHDL
-192 EQEKAT
+192 DQEKAT

-205 AYAHDLPLVATNENF
+205 AYGHDLPLVATNENF
-220 FPTRDDYEAHD
+220 FPTVDDYEAHD
-231 ALAIAESRLV
+231 ALLAIAESRLV

-251 KHAFATQNDMRNR
+251 AHAFATQADMRRR
-264 FKDLSESIDNTLEI
+264 FKDLPEAIENTLEI
-278 ARRISFRPR
+278 AQRVSFRPK

-292 LPHFTAQ
+292 LPHFTTQ
-299 AEHGKAL
+299 GF
-306 EESESRPEETEIEA
+306 EEAGEAEETEIQA
-320 LIRMAQAGL
+320 LVRLAKAGL
-329 RNRLDVHGTAPGIDV
+329 KERLDLHGTAPGIDL
-344 ETYEKRLAF
+344 EAYEKRLTF

-435 RRDEVIA
+435 RRDEVIS
-442 YVQQR
+442 YVQER

-456 ITFGSLQARAVLRD
+456 ITFGTLQARAVLRD

-596 LRLLEGRGINVDI
+596 LRLLEGRGITIDI
-609 DSIPLDDKA
+609 DGIPLDDPA
-618 AYDLYAS
+618 AYELYAS

-743 LDGAKERGLDAGLMS
+743 LQGAEERGLDAGLMS

-782 VSYQTAYLKANYPVE
+782 VSYQTAFLKANYPVE

-836 ARFSVRDGSIDYAL
+836 ARFSVRDGAIDYAL

-865 ELRQTHGPFGSLDDV
+865 ELRNTHGPFGSLDDV

-947 DLIIAG
+947 DLIVAG

-987 LRIQTHGQ
+987 LRIVTHGQ
-995 FLASVQAAT
+995 FLASVQASS

-1011 EAPPAN
+1011 DVAPTN
-1017 GRSRNGRERR
+1017 GRAKR

-1075 EVRNQVKVGRSL
+1075 EVRANVKVGRSL
-1087 LLSAAGRM
+1087 LLHVAGRM

-1102 RVTKVEALDDLAQ
+1102 RVTKVEVLDDLAR

-1125 SDPNTVASLT
+1125 SDPQTVGSLL
-1135 PLLQRGSRGEVSVLV
+1135 PLLVSGSRGEVSVLV
-1150 MDRDAQQEIEVSLPG
+1150 MDRGAHQEIEVSLPG
-1165 TYAVTPALAGA
+1165 AYAVTPALAGA

>member
-1 MADTSARP
+1 MSSELADQP
-9 FVHLRS
+9 FIHLRS

-23 GALPVGKMIEL
+23 GALQVPKLIEL
-34 AKKDGQ
+34 AKADGQ
-40 PALAICDTNNLFGAL
+40 PAVAITDTNNLFGAL

-60 AAKAGVQPIIALQV
+60 AAKAGMQPIIGLQIPVLFDGEDESGGGKIAGKPGAKNTAAYMV
-74 PLIFAGE
+74 PSVVL
-81 TRDEERLNGP
+81 
-91 KNKQALARPS
+91 
-101 IVMIA
+101 IA
-106 MNTDGFANLLAL
+106 MNKEGFGNLLSL
-118 ASKAYGDLELEG
+118 ASLAYEDGAGSG
-130 PHLTIDQVSE
+130 PSLTINQLSA
-140 AHQGLICLTGGAF
+140 AHLGLICLSGGAH
-153 GPIGQALWDDD
+153 GPVGEALWQDDKALAEQRLD
-164 QELAQ
+164 QLQ
-169 TRLTTLKSV
+169 SV
-178 FDDRLYVELQRHGL
+178 FQDRLYIELQRHGT

-198 EAAMVEL
+198 EPGFIAL
-205 AYAHDLPLVATNENF
+205 AYARNLPLVATNENF
-220 FPTRDDYEAHD
+220 FSSKTDYEAHD
-231 ALAIAESRLV
+231 ALLAIAESRLV

-251 KHAFATQNDMRNR
+251 EHAFASQEEMRRR
-264 FKDLSESIDNTLEI
+264 FADCPEAIANTLEI
-278 ARRISFRPR
+278 ARRVSFRPKE
-287 TSPPL
+287 SPPL
-292 LPHFTAQ
+292 LPHFTTGNDADG
-299 AEHGKAL
+299 A
-306 EESESRPEETEIEA
+306 ETETEA
-320 LIRMAQAGL
+320 LVRMAKAGL
-329 RNRLDVHGTAPGIDV
+329 DERLEANGLAPDTTR
-344 ETYEKRLAF
+344 EDYDKRLEF
-353 ELSIIEKMQ
+353 ELSIIERMQ

-374 QWAKRKGIP
+374 QWAKQHEIP

-435 RRDEVIA
+435 RRDEVIT
-442 YVQQR
+442 YVQDR
-447 YGHDHVAQI
+447 YGHDRVAQI
-456 ITFGSLQARAVLRD
+456 ITFGTLQARAVLRD

-499 ERALRE
+499 DRALKE

-512 GEEEPIVAKLLAIA
+512 AQEEPIVAKLLDLA

-589 LTIIQET
+589 LSIIQET
-596 LRLLEGRGINVDI
+596 LRLLEGRGIDI
-609 DSIPLDDKA
+609 DLETIPLDDPG
-618 AYDLYAS
+618 AYELYAK

-638 MRRTLLSLKPDRFED
+638 MRRTLLSIKPDRFED

-668 IPTFA
+668 IPRFA
-673 AIKHGREEPDYM
+673 AIKHGHEEPDYM

-692 LKETYGIIVYQEQV
+692 LKETHGIIVYQEQV

-717 LGEADML
+717 LAEADML

-729 KKIRSEMDKQKSRF
+729 KKIRSEMEKQKTRF
-743 LDGAKERGLDAGLMS
+743 LDGAEENGLDARVVS

-823 DIPVNPPSINHGA
+823 GINVNPPSINHGL
-836 ARFSVRDGSIDYAL
+836 ARFSVRDGAIDYAL
-850 SAIKGVGEAV
+850 CAIKGVGEGV
-860 AEHIA
+860 ADHIA
-865 ELRQTHGPFGSLDDV
+865 DIRETHGTFASLDDV

-888 VNKRSLENMI
+888 INKRSLENMI

-907 PSRARLT
+907 GSRAGLSRS
-914 ASVDRL
+914 ADRL
-920 MAETARRHGD
+920 MAEAASRHDD

-936 GLFGDAAPEQS
+936 GLFGDAPTDQT
-947 DLIIAG
+947 DLVVGG
-953 NEWPLADR
+953 NEWPLAER
-961 LQKELA
+961 LQNELNA
-967 SLGFFFSAHPL
+967 LGFFFSAHPL
-978 DDYEQLLKR
+978 DDYEQVLER
-987 LRIQTHGQ
+987 LRIQTYGQ
-995 FLASVQAAT
+995 FLADVSTKQSDEEDVPAT
-1004 GGEEPEE
+1004 NP
-1011 EAPPAN
+1011 
-1017 GRSRNGRERR
+1017 NGRERK
-1027 GPMHAARLAGVV
+1027 GPMHATRLAGVV

-1068 AYEEQME
+1068 AYEEQIE
-1075 EVRNQVKVGRSL
+1075 DVRTHVKAGRSL
-1087 LLSAAGRM
+1087 LLSVAGRM

-1102 RVTKVEALDDLAQ
+1102 RITAIEPLDEKAKT
-1115 NSVQRLQVFL
+1115 SKQRLQVFMRE
-1125 SDPNTVASLT
+1125 PKTVASLSSCIK
-1135 PLLQRGSRGEVSVLV
+1135 PGSSGEVSVIVIDLE
-1150 MDRDAQQEIEVSLPG
+1150 ANQEVEVALPG
-1165 TYAVTPALAGA
+1165 QYNISPQVAGA
-1176 VRALHGVEHAELV
+1176 VRALHGVEDAKLI

>member
-1 MADTSARP
+1 MSSELADQP
-9 FVHLRS
+9 FIHLRS

-23 GALPVGKMIEL
+23 GALQVPKLIEL
-34 AKKDGQ
+34 AKADGQ
-40 PALAICDTNNLFGAL
+40 PAVAITDTNNLFGAL

-60 AAKAGVQPIIALQV
+60 AAKAGMQPIIGLQIPV
-74 PLIFAGE
+74 VFNGEDESGGGKIAGKPNAKGSAAHTVPPLI
-81 TRDEERLNGP
+81 L
-91 KNKQALARPS
+91 
-101 IVMIA
+101 IA
-106 MNTDGFANLLAL
+106 MNEEGFGNLLSL
-118 ASKAYGDLELEG
+118 ASLAYEDGAGAG
-130 PHLTIDQVSE
+130 PSLTINQLSA
-140 AHQGLICLTGGAF
+140 AHLGLICLSGGAH
-153 GPIGQALWDDD
+153 GPIGEALWQDDKVLAERRLD
-164 QELAQ
+164 QLQ
-169 TRLTTLKSV
+169 SV
-178 FDDRLYVELQRHGL
+178 FQDRLYIELQRHGT

-198 EAAMVEL
+198 EPGFIAL
-205 AYAHDLPLVATNENF
+205 AYARKLPLVATNENF
-220 FPTRDDYEAHD
+220 FSAKTDYEAHD
-231 ALAIAESRLV
+231 ALLAIAESRLV

-251 KHAFATQNDMRNR
+251 EHAFASQDEMRRR
-264 FKDLSESIDNTLEI
+264 FADCPEAIANTLEI
-278 ARRISFRPR
+278 ARRVSFRPKE
-287 TSPPL
+287 SPPL
-292 LPHFTAQ
+292 LPHFTTGNDAD
-299 AEHGKAL
+299 G
-306 EESESRPEETEIEA
+306 EETETQA
-320 LIRMAQAGL
+320 LVRMAKAGL
-329 RNRLDVHGTAPGIDV
+329 DERLEANGLAPDTTR
-344 ETYEKRLAF
+344 EDYDKRLEF
-353 ELSIIEKMQ
+353 ELSIIERMQ

-374 QWAKRKGIP
+374 QWAKQHEIP

-435 RRDEVIA
+435 RRDEVIT
-442 YVQQR
+442 YVQDR
-447 YGHDHVAQI
+447 YGHDRVAQI
-456 ITFGSLQARAVLRD
+456 ITFGTLQARAVLRD

-499 ERALRE
+499 DRALKE

-512 GEEEPIVAKLLAIA
+512 AQEEPIVAKLLDLA

-589 LTIIQET
+589 LSIIQET
-596 LRLLEGRGINVDI
+596 LRLLEGRGIEI
-609 DSIPLDDKA
+609 DLETIPLDDPG
-618 AYDLYAS
+618 AYELYAK

-638 MRRTLLSLKPDRFED
+638 MRRTLLSIKPDRFED

-668 IPTFA
+668 IPRFA
-673 AIKHGREEPDYM
+673 AIKHGHEEPDYM

-692 LKETYGIIVYQEQV
+692 LKETHGIIVYQEQV

-717 LGEADML
+717 LAEADML

-729 KKIRSEMDKQKSRF
+729 KKIRSEMDKQKTRF
-743 LDGAKERGLDAGLMS
+743 LDGAEENGLDARVVS

-823 DIPVNPPSINHGA
+823 GISVNPPSINHGL
-836 ARFSVRDGSIDYAL
+836 ARFSVRDGAIDYAL
-850 SAIKGVGEAV
+850 CAIKGVGEGV
-860 AEHIA
+860 ADHIA
-865 ELRQTHGPFGSLDDV
+865 DIREAHGTFASLDDV

-888 VNKRSLENMI
+888 INKRSLENMI

-907 PSRARLT
+907 GSRAGLSRS
-914 ASVDRL
+914 ADRL
-920 MAETARRHGD
+920 MAEAASRHDD

-936 GLFGDAAPEQS
+936 GLFGDAPADQT
-947 DLIIAG
+947 DLVVGG
-953 NEWPLADR
+953 NEWPLAER
-961 LQKELA
+961 LQNELNA
-967 SLGFFFSAHPL
+967 LGFFFSAHPL
-978 DDYEQLLKR
+978 DDYEQVLER
-987 LRIQTHGQ
+987 LRIQTYGQ
-995 FLASVQAAT
+995 FLADVSTKQADEEDMPAT
-1004 GGEEPEE
+1004 NP
-1011 EAPPAN
+1011 
-1017 GRSRNGRERR
+1017 NGRERK
-1027 GPMHAARLAGVV
+1027 GPMHATRLAGVV

-1068 AYEEQME
+1068 AYEEQIE
-1075 EVRNQVKVGRSL
+1075 DVRTHVKAGRSL
-1087 LLSAAGRM
+1087 LLSVAGRM
-1095 NEGDLRL
+1095 NDGELRL
-1102 RVTKVEALDDLAQ
+1102 RITAIEPLDEKAKT
-1115 NSVQRLQVFL
+1115 SKQRLQIFMRE
-1125 SDPNTVASLT
+1125 PQTVASLLSCIK
-1135 PLLQRGSRGEVSVLV
+1135 PGSSGEVSVIVIDLE
-1150 MDRDAQQEIEVSLPG
+1150 ANQEVEVALPG
-1165 TYAVTPALAGA
+1165 QYNISPQVAGA
-1176 VRALHGVEHAELV
+1176 VRALYGVEDAKLI

>member
-1 MADTSARP
+1 MSAKP

-15 HSAYSLLE
+15 HTAYSLLE
-23 GALPVGKMIEL
+23 GALQPAKLIKL
-34 AKKDGQ
+34 AKADKQ
-40 PALAICDTNNLFGAL
+40 PAVAITDTNNLFGAL

-60 AAKAGVQPIIALQV
+60 ASKAGVQPIIGLQIPIV
-74 PLIFAGE
+74 FDAE
-81 TRDEERLNGP
+81 GP
-91 KNKQALARPS
+91 SDGGKLASPKAR
-101 IVMIA
+101 
-106 MNTDGFANLLAL
+106 ANLAPPAAVLLAL
-118 ASKAYGDLELEG
+118 STQGFENLLSLASSAYCDVGQNGPSLKIDDLVARN
-130 PHLTIDQVSE
+130 TDIV
-140 AHQGLICLTGGAF
+140 CLTGGAF
-153 GPIGQALWDDD
+153 GPIGQPLW
-164 QELAQ
+164 EEEPEFAE
-169 TRLTTLKSV
+169 TRLLALKDV
-178 FDDRLYVELQRHGL
+178 FSDRLYLELQRHGL
-192 EQEKAT
+192 DQEKAT
-198 EAAMVEL
+198 ESTMVDL
-205 AYAHDLPLVATNENF
+205 AYRHDIALVATNENF
-220 FPTRDDYEAHD
+220 FPTKADYEAHD
-231 ALAIAESRLV
+231 ALLAIAEGRMVSE
-241 ADDDRRRLTP
+241 DDRRRLTP
-251 KHAFATQNDMRNR
+251 DHAFATQDQMRAR
-264 FKDLSESIDNTLEI
+264 FADLPEALENSFQI
-278 ARRISFRPR
+278 AQRIAFRPK

-292 LPHFTAQ
+292 LPHFTTQSEADTAHSDQNDGAQSETEAQ
-299 AEHGKAL
+299 ALA
-306 EESESRPEETEIEA
+306 
-320 LIRMAQAGL
+320 RMARAGL
-329 RNRLDVHGTAPGIDV
+329 DERLQISGCAPGIDRKA
-344 ETYEKRLAF
+344 YDDRLTF

-397 WALTITD
+397 WALTVTD

-442 YVQQR
+442 YVQER
-447 YGHDHVAQI
+447 YGHDRVAQI
-456 ITFGSLQARAVLRD
+456 ITFGTLQARAVLRD

-499 ERALRE
+499 ERALKE
-505 VDTLRAA
+505 VDGLRAA
-512 GEEEPIVAKLLAIA
+512 GEDEPIVAKLLAIA

-531 LFRHASTHAAG
+531 LYRHASTHAAG

-550 DQLVPI
+550 DKLVPI

-596 LRLLEGRGINVDI
+596 LNLLEQRGIEI
-609 DSIPLDDKA
+609 DLDTLPLDDPA
-618 AYDLYAS
+618 AYELYAK

-661 RPGPMSN
+661 RPGPMGN

-673 AIKHGREEPDYM
+673 AIKHGHEEPDYM

-706 MEIARVLSGFS
+706 MEIARVLSGFT

-729 KKIRSEMDKQKSRF
+729 KKIRSEMDKQKARF
-743 LDGAKERGLDAGLMS
+743 LQGAADRGLDAALMS

-797 FLAASMTYDL
+797 FLAASMTYDMG
-807 TNTEKLADFR
+807 NTEKLADFR

-823 DIPVNPPSINHGA
+823 DITVNPPSINHGK
-836 ARFSVRDGSIDYAL
+836 ARFSVREGAIDYAL
-850 SAIKGVGEAV
+850 AAIKGVGEAV
-860 AEHIA
+860 AEHIDG
-865 ELRQTHGPFGSLDDV
+865 LRQTQGQFGSLDDL
-880 VARINPRI
+880 VARMNPKLI
-888 VNKRSLENMI
+888 GKRPLENMI
-898 AAGVFDSLH
+898 SAGVLDSLH
-907 PSRARLT
+907 ASRSRLT
-914 ASVDRL
+914 ASAERL
-920 MAETARRHGD
+920 MAEANSRHHD
-930 RASGQG
+930 RTSGQG
-936 GLFGDAAPEQS
+936 GLFGDAPAAQK
-947 DLIIAG
+947 DLVLPG

-961 LQKELA
+961 LQKELS

-987 LRIQTHGQ
+987 LRIQTYGE
-995 FLASVQAAT
+995 FLTSVQAKV
-1004 GGEEPEE
+1004 GEDD
-1011 EAPPAN
+1011 EAPQPTK
-1017 GRSRNGRERR
+1017 NGRERR

-1048 DGRAMAIIKLT
+1048 DGRAMGIIKLT
-1059 DHSGLYEVA
+1059 DHSGLYEIA

-1075 EVRNQVKVGRSL
+1075 EVRALVKPGKSL
-1087 LLSAAGRM
+1087 LLHVAGRM
-1095 NEGDLRL
+1095 NEGELRL
-1102 RVTKVEALDDLAQ
+1102 RVTKLEALEDLSQ
-1115 NSVQRLQVFL
+1115 NSVQRLQVFVR
-1125 SDPNTVASLT
+1125 SAQTVPALASYLK
-1135 PLLQRGSRGEVSVLV
+1135 PGARGEVSIIVL
-1150 MDRDAQQEIEVSLPG
+1150 DGEARQEIEVTLPG
-1165 TYAVTPALAGA
+1165 SYAVTPALTGA
-1176 VRALHGVEHAELV
+1176 VRALQGVEHAELI

>member
-1 MADTSARP
+1 MSQRP

-23 GALPVGKMIEL
+23 GALPVPKLISL
-34 AKKDGQ
+34 AKADKQ
-40 PALAICDTNNLFGAL
+40 PAVAITDTNNLFGAL

-60 AAKAGVQPIIALQV
+60 AAKAGVQPIIGAQI
-74 PLIFAGE
+74 PLVFQAGE
-81 TRDEERLNGP
+81 TSPSGNGGMNGRPGNDFHIPPLVFIALNDG
-91 KNKQALARPS
+91 
-101 IVMIA
+101 
-106 MNTDGFANLLAL
+106 GFANLLTL
-118 ASKAYGDLELEG
+118 ASKAYEDVATQG
-130 PHLTIDQVSE
+130 PHLTVDDLTDRID
-140 AHQGLICLTGGAF
+140 GLACLTGGAL
-153 GPIGQALWDDD
+153 GPIGHALWEEEEDT
-164 QELAQ
+164 A
-169 TRLTTLKSV
+169 RATLKSLAEL
-178 FDDRLYVELQRHGL
+178 FGNRLYVELQRHGQ
-192 EQEKAT
+192 EQEQAT
-198 EAAMVEL
+198 EGGLIEL
-205 AYAHDLPLVATNENF
+205 AYEMSLPLVATNENYF
-220 FPTRDDYEAHD
+220 ATADDYEAHD
-231 ALAIAESRLV
+231 ALLAIADSRLV

-251 KHAFATQNDMRNR
+251 KHAFASQDEMRER
-264 FKDLSESIDNTLEI
+264 FADCTEALDNTLEI
-278 ARRISFRPR
+278 AQRVSFRPR

-292 LPHFTAQ
+292 LPNFTTG
-299 AEHGKAL
+299 AEETASEGAGDAEAKAL
-306 EESESRPEETEIEA
+306 RDMA
-320 LIRMAQAGL
+320 LAGL
-329 RNRLDVHGTAPGIDV
+329 KHRLEAQGVAPDTSEQDYFDRLD
-344 ETYEKRLAF
+344 F
-353 ELSIIEKMQ
+353 ELSIIERMKY
-362 FPGYFLI
+362 PGYFLI

-374 QWAKRKGIP
+374 QWAKNHDIP

-442 YVQQR
+442 YVQER
-447 YGHDHVAQI
+447 YGMDRVAQI
-456 ITFGSLQARAVLRD
+456 ITFGTLQARAVLRD

-483 RLCKMVPA
+483 RLTKMVPA

-499 ERALRE
+499 ERALAE

-512 GEEEPIVAKLLAIA
+512 RAEEPIVAKLLDLA

-531 LFRHASTHAAG
+531 LYRHASTHAAG

-550 DQLVPI
+550 DHLVPI
-556 YREPGTPMP
+556 YREPGSPMP

-589 LTIIQET
+589 LSIIQET
-596 LRLLEGRGINVDI
+596 IRLLAERGVEVDL
-609 DSIPLDDKA
+609 DSIPLDDA
-618 AYDLYAS
+618 GAYELYSS
-625 ADTVG
+625 ADTAG

-638 MRRTLLSLKPDRFED
+638 MRRTLLSIKPDRFED

-668 IPTFA
+668 IPRFA

-729 KKIRSEMDKQKSRF
+729 KKIREEMAKQKTRF
-743 LDGAKERGLDAGLMS
+743 LDGTEERGLDPRLMD

-782 VSYQTAYLKANYPVE
+782 VSYQTAYLKANYPAE

-817 QDAIKR
+817 QDALKR
-823 DIPVNPPSINHGA
+823 GIDVNPPSINHGK
-836 ARFSVRDGSIDYAL
+836 ARFSVRDGAIEYAL
-850 SAIKGVGEAV
+850 CAIKGVGESVAHHV
-860 AEHIA
+860 EALRAEHGA
-865 ELRQTHGPFGSLDDV
+865 FTSLDDV

-888 VNKRSLENMI
+888 LNKRSLENMI
-898 AAGVFDSLH
+898 AAGVFDGLH

-914 ASVDRL
+914 RSVDRL
-920 MAETARRHGD
+920 LSEASRRHD
-930 RASGQG
+930 DLVSGQG
-936 GLFGDAAPEQS
+936 GLFGDAPDTQTNLVIE
-947 DLIIAG
+947 G
-953 NEWPLADR
+953 NEWPLAER
-961 LQKELA
+961 LQNELSA
-967 SLGFFFSAHPL
+967 LGFFFSAHPL
-978 DDYEQLLKR
+978 DDYQTVLKR
-987 LRIQTHGQ
+987 LRVPTYAT
-995 FLASVQAAT
+995 FLEDVRALAGDA
-1004 GGEEPEE
+1004 EPSSTE
-1011 EAPPAN
+1011 
-1017 GRSRNGRERR
+1017 GRERR
-1027 GPMHAARLAGVV
+1027 SPVHAARLAGVV
-1039 SDSYERRTR
+1039 SDHYERRTR

-1068 AYEEQME
+1068 AYEEQIQD
-1075 EVRNQVKVGRSL
+1075 VRAHVKPGASL
-1087 LLSAAGRM
+1087 LVNVAGRM
-1095 NEGDLRL
+1095 NDGDLRL
-1102 RVTKVEALDDLAQ
+1102 RITSLEPLDDVAK
-1115 NSVQRLQVFL
+1115 NSVQRLQVFVRE
-1125 SDPNTVASLT
+1125 PEAMQT
-1135 PLLQRGSRGEVSVLV
+1135 LQTYLKPGARGDVSVIVL
-1150 MDRDAQQEIEVSLPG
+1150 DAEASQEIEVALPG
-1165 TYAVTPALAGA
+1165 SFNITPAVAGA
-1176 VRALHGVEHAELV
+1176 VRALQGIDHAELI

>member
-1 MADTSARP
+1 MTDQSASP
-9 FVHLRS
+9 FIHLRS

-23 GALPVGKMIEL
+23 GALQVPKLIAL
-34 AKKDGQ
+34 AKADRQ
-40 PALAICDTNNLFGAL
+40 PALAIADTNNLFGAL

-60 AAKAGVQPIIALQV
+60 ASKAGLQPIVALQV
-74 PLIFAGE
+74 PLAFAGE
-81 TRDEERLNGP
+81 SNEEERLNAP
-91 KNKQALARPS
+91 KNKQVVSRPS
-101 IVMIA
+101 IVLIA
-106 MNTDGFANLLAL
+106 MNKDGFANLLSL
-118 ASKAYGDLELEG
+118 ASKAYGDLETEG
-130 PHLTIDQVSE
+130 PHLTIDQVNE

-153 GPIGQALWDDD
+153 GPIGQAIWDEDK
-164 QELAQ
+164 ELAE

-178 FDDRLYVELQRHGL
+178 FADRLYVELQRHGL
-192 EQEKAT
+192 DQEKT
-198 EAAMVEL
+198 CEAAMVEL

-220 FPTRDDYEAHD
+220 FPTADDYEAHD
-231 ALAIAESRLV
+231 ALLAIAESRLV

-251 KHAFATQNDMRNR
+251 QHAFASQAEMRTR
-264 FKDLSESIDNTLEI
+264 FKDLPEAIENTAEI
-278 ARRISFRPR
+278 AQRVSFRPR

-292 LPHFTAQ
+292 LPHFTTQ
-299 AEHGKAL
+299 AEQ
-306 EESESRPEETEIEA
+306 ENQTEETEIQA
-320 LIRMAQAGL
+320 LVRMAQAGL
-329 RNRLDVHGTAPGIDV
+329 KERLEANGTAPDIDV
-344 ETYEKRLAF
+344 EAYEKRLEF

-397 WALTITD
+397 WSLTITD

-435 RRDEVIA
+435 RRDEVIS
-442 YVQQR
+442 YVQER

-456 ITFGSLQARAVLRD
+456 ITFGTLQARAVLRD

-512 GEEEPIVAKLLAIA
+512 GQEEPIVAKLLAIA

-596 LRLLEGRGINVDI
+596 LRLLKGRDISIDI
-609 DSIPLDDKA
+609 DTIPLDDPA
-618 AYDLYAS
+618 AYELYAS

-743 LDGAKERGLDAGLMS
+743 LEGAAERGLDAGLMS

-823 DIPVNPPSINHGA
+823 DIAVNPPSINHGA
-836 ARFSVRDGSIDYAL
+836 ARFSVRDGAIDYAL

-860 AEHIA
+860 AEHIS
-865 ELRQTHGPFGSLDDV
+865 ELRNAHGPFGSLDDV
-880 VARINPRI
+880 VTRINPRI

-898 AAGVFDSLH
+898 AAGVFDALH

-947 DLIIAG
+947 DLIVAG
-953 NEWPLADR
+953 NEWSLADR
-961 LQKELA
+961 LQKELT

-978 DDYEQLLKR
+978 DDYEQLLRR
-987 LRIQTHGQ
+987 LRIVTHGQ
-995 FLASVQAAT
+995 FLASVQASA
-1004 GGEEPEE
+1004 GNEDHDEP
-1011 EAPPAN
+1011 APT
-1017 GRSRNGRERR
+1017 NGRERR

-1059 DHSGLYEVA
+1059 DHSGLFEVA

-1075 EVRNQVKVGRSL
+1075 EVRANVKVGRSL
-1087 LLSAAGRM
+1087 LLHVAGRM

-1102 RVTKVEALDDLAQ
+1102 RVTKVEALDDLAH
-1115 NSVQRLQVFL
+1115 NSVQRLQVFV
-1125 SDPNTVASLT
+1125 SDPQTIASLAT
-1135 PLLQRGSRGEVSVLV
+1135 HLKPGSRGEVSIMV
-1150 MDRDAQQEIEVSLPG
+1150 MDREAHQEIEVSLPG
-1165 TYAVTPALAGA
+1165 SYAVTPALAGA
-1176 VRALHGVEHAELV
+1176 VRALQGVEHAELV

>member
-1 MADTSARP
+1 MPDFP
-9 FVHLRS
+9 FIHLRS
-15 HSAYSLLE
+15 HTAYSLLE
-23 GALPVGKMIEL
+23 GALQVPKLIGL
-34 AKKDGQ
+34 AKDDGQ
-40 PALAICDTNNLFGAL
+40 PAVAISDTNNLFGAL

-60 AAKAGVQPIIALQV
+60 ASKAGVQPIIGLQI
-74 PLIFAGE
+74 PLVFDEGE
-81 TRDEERLNGP
+81 SVDTGKISSGKGQGNAAP
-91 KNKQALARPS
+91 PS
-101 IVMIA
+101 IVLIA
-106 MNTDGFANLLAL
+106 MNEAGFGNLLVL
-118 ASKAYGDLELEG
+118 ASKAYDDVGSQGPSLSLDDLSFSS
-130 PHLTIDQVSE
+130 DS
-140 AHQGLICLTGGAF
+140 LICLTGGAF
-153 GPIGQALWDDD
+153 GPVGQAVWDEDTD
-164 QELAQ
+164 LAESRLAQ
-169 TRLTTLKSV
+169 LKDV
-178 FDDRLYVELQRHGL
+178 FPARLYVELQRHGL
-192 EQEKAT
+192 DQEKAT
-198 EAAMVEL
+198 EAAMVAL

-220 FPTRDDYEAHD
+220 FPTAADYEAHD
-231 ALAIAESRLV
+231 ALLAIAESRLV
-241 ADDDRRRLTP
+241 ADEDRRRLTP
-251 KHAFATQNDMRNR
+251 QHAFASQAEMRKR
-264 FKDLSESIDNTLEI
+264 FADLSEALANTVEI
-278 ARRISFRPR
+278 ARRVSFRPK
-287 TSPPL
+287 TSRPL
-292 LPHFTAQ
+292 LPNFTTGADSGSDETEAQ
-299 AEHGKAL
+299 AMV
-306 EESESRPEETEIEA
+306 
-320 LIRMAQAGL
+320 RMAKAGL
-329 RNRLDVHGTAPGIDV
+329 DARLEVHGLAPGTTRED
-344 ETYEKRLAF
+344 YEKRLEF
-353 ELSIIEKMQ
+353 ELSIIERME

-374 QWAKRKGIP
+374 QWAKQHDIP

-404 LDPLRFGL
+404 LDPLKFGL

-442 YVQQR
+442 YVQER
-447 YGHDHVAQI
+447 YGHDRVAQI
-456 ITFGSLQARAVLRD
+456 ITFGTLQARAVLRD

-499 ERALRE
+499 ERALKE

-512 GEEEPIVAKLLAIA
+512 GEEEAIVAKLLGLA

-531 LFRHASTHAAG
+531 LYRHASTHAAG

-589 LTIIQET
+589 LSIIKET
-596 LRLLEGRGINVDI
+596 LRLLKLRGVELDI
-609 DSIPLDDKA
+609 DAIPLDDPGS
-618 AYDLYAS
+618 YELYAK

-638 MRRTLLSLKPDRFED
+638 MRRTLLSIKPDRFED

-668 IPTFA
+668 IPRFA
-673 AIKHGREEPDYM
+673 AIKHGQEEPDYM

-692 LKETYGIIVYQEQV
+692 LKETHGIIVYQEQV

-717 LGEADML
+717 LAEADML

-743 LDGAKERGLDAGLMS
+743 VQGAEERGNDPKVVD

-823 DIPVNPPSINHGA
+823 GITVNPPSINHGL
-836 ARFSVRDGSIDYAL
+836 ARFSVRDGAIDYAL
-850 SAIKGVGEAV
+850 CAIKGVGEAV
-860 AEHIA
+860 ADHIA
-865 ELRQTHGPFGSLDDV
+865 ALREEHGAFSTLDDV

-888 VNKRSLENMI
+888 INKRSMENMI

-914 ASVDRL
+914 RSSDRL
-920 MAETARRHGD
+920 MSEAASQHGD

-936 GLFGDAAPEQS
+936 GLFGDAPAKQS
-947 DLIIAG
+947 DLIVEG
-953 NEWPLADR
+953 NEWSLADR
-961 LQKELA
+961 LQNELSA
-967 SLGFFFSAHPL
+967 LGFFFSAHPL
-978 DDYEQLLKR
+978 DDYEQVLKR
-987 LRIQTHGQ
+987 LRIQTYAQ
-995 FLASVQAAT
+995 FIADVRALT
-1004 GGEEPEE
+1004 PEDE
-1011 EAPPAN
+1011 EAPAPSA
-1017 GRSRNGRERR
+1017 NGRERR
-1027 GPMHAARLAGVV
+1027 GPMHATRLAGVV

-1048 DGRAMAIIKLT
+1048 DGRAMAIIKFT
-1059 DHSGLYEVA
+1059 DHSGLFEVA
-1068 AYEEQME
+1068 AYEEQIE
-1075 EVRNQVKVGRSL
+1075 DVRAMVKPGRSL
-1087 LLSAAGRM
+1087 LLGVAGRM
-1095 NEGDLRL
+1095 AEGDLRL
-1102 RVTKVEALDDLAQ
+1102 RITSLEQLDDVAKS
-1115 NSVQRLQVFL
+1115 SVQRLQVFVRKPETIEAL
-1125 SDPNTVASLT
+1125 HSCLAS
-1135 PLLQRGSRGEVSVLV
+1135 GSRGEVSMIV
-1150 MDRDAQQEIEVSLPG
+1150 MDQESAQEIEVSLPG
-1165 TYAVTPALAGA
+1165 KYDVSPKVAGA
-1176 VRALHGVEHAELV
+1176 IRALQGVEHAELV